1 MIGSHP
7 RFQHND
13 LEGTPQVESAWML
26 YNESMT
32 SIKREDPCVVSD
44 GHVRVTFETDEVIA
58 DAVLS

>member
-1 MIGSHP
+1 
-7 RFQHND
+7 
-13 LEGTPQVESAWML
+13 ML